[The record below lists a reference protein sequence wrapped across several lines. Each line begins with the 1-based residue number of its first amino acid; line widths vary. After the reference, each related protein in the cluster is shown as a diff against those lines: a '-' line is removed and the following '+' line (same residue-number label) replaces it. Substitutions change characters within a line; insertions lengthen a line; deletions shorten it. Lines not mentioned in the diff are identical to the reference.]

1 MAVILAVCLALAA
14 LWSIASARY
23 TTHGP
28 DFQPD
33 HILRVSERVFPVAC
47 VTRPST
53 LVNGTSPGPTLYLKE
68 GQPTWVRV
76 YNDLET
82 KNTTMH
88 WHGLSQSTAP
98 FSDGSPQA
106 SQWPIKPGEYFDY
119 EIRPNVGEAGTHF
132 YHTHVGFQAVSATGP
147 LIVLEKDGKSPPYTY
162 DEERILFISEHYN
175 KTDDMIETELLRPFD
190 VVRWTGDPT
199 TILMN
204 GNSFPGM
211 TANDTDTPEPW
222 VMPDPSLME
231 SCGPDVIHVEP
242 DKTYRMRSI
251 GGPALN
257 LVTMGIED
265 HDELSV
271 MAADAKY
278 TKLAQTDRIQIAS
291 GQRFDFL
298 LHTKSEDELRRLGK
312 NVFWIQMESRY
323 RPMNVSSY
331 ALLSYNVTSSDLAF
345 NQTTDLSRPEEKPLT
360 LPNKVYDWL
369 EYVLEPLEP
378 NGFPTADKVNRTVV
392 LTSLQLFRKEG
403 VYAAVSNHTWTET
416 NQHRGATP
424 YWKQEHQPGTPY
436 LIDIYKRGDD
446 AIPDLET
453 TVQEHDGWD
462 PDLNVYVARVGEVI
476 DIIMINQ
483 PNGLDIGF
491 DLHPWHIHGGHIY
504 DLGSGPGTYNAT
516 ENEERLKGYNPVIRD
531 TTMLYKYTPWQ
542 YVGEGKN
549 MTDQGWRAW
558 RLHVQDPGV
567 WMVHCHTLQHMI
579 MGMQTV
585 WIMGNA
591 SEIRGAGTPDGL
603 EGYLTYGGDA
613 YGNASHDPFVQHHF
627 EDETQQVLQ
636 FQ

>member
-1 MAVILAVCLALAA
+1 MSPILEVCIALAA
-14 LWSIASARY
+14 LFSTVASRY
-23 TTHGP
+23 ITHGP

-33 HILRVSERVFPVAC
+33 HILRVSEQVFPVAC

-53 LVNGTSPGPTLYLKE
+53 LINALYLRE
-68 GQPTWVRV
+68 DQTTWVR
-76 YNDLET
+76 
-82 KNTTMH
+82 H

-132 YHTHVGFQAVSATGP
+132 YHSHVGFQAVSAAGP
-147 LIVLEKDGKSPPYTY
+147 LIVEEKHGKSPPFPY
-162 DEERILFISEHYN
+162 DDERILFISELYN
-175 KTDDMIETELLRPFD
+175 KTDSMTETELLRPYD

-211 TANDTDTPEPW
+211 SANETDTPEPW
-222 VMPDPSLME
+222 VMPDPSLVE
-231 SCGPDVIHVEP
+231 SCGPEVIQVDP
-242 DKTYRMRSI
+242 DKTYRMRVI

-257 LVTMGIED
+257 LVTMGFED
-265 HDELSV
+265 HQELSI
-271 MAADAKY
+271 MAADGKY
-278 TKLAQTDRIQIAS
+278 TKLAKTERIQIAS

-298 LHTKSEDELRRLGK
+298 LHTKTEDELRRLGK
-312 NVFWIQMESRY
+312 SAFWIQMESRY

-331 ALLSYNVTSSDLAF
+331 ALLSYNTPSDLAF
-345 NQTTDLSRPEEKPLT
+345 NQTTDLVPPEKQPLT

-392 LTSLQLFRKEG
+392 LTSLQLIAKEG
-403 VYAAVSNHTWTET
+403 VYAAVSNRTWTET
-416 NQHRGATP
+416 NQHRNNTP
-424 YWKQEHQPGTPY
+424 FWKREHQAGTPY
-436 LIDIYKRGDD
+436 LVDIFRRGDE
-446 AIPDLET
+446 AIPDYET
-453 TVQEHDGWD
+453 TVQKHGGWD
-462 PDLNVYVARVGEVI
+462 PDLNVYVAKVGEVI
-476 DIIMINQ
+476 DIIMVNQ

-504 DLGSGPGTYNAT
+504 DLGSGPGSYNAT
-516 ENEERLKGYNPVIRD
+516 ANEEKLKGYNPVIRD
-531 TTMLYKYTPWQ
+531 TTMLYKYTPGQ
-542 YVGEGKN
+542 YVGENKN
-549 MTDQGWRAW
+549 FTDQGWRAW

-585 WIMGNA
+585 WMMGNA
-591 SEIRGAGTPDGL
+591 SEITRGVSPESL
-603 EGYLTYGGDA
+603 EGYLNYGGDA
-613 YGNASHDPFVQHHF
+613 YGNASYDPIVQHHF
-627 EDETQQVLQ
+627 DYGLQQILQ
-636 FQ
+636 